1 MKLLVADDSITIQK
15 IVTLAFAGEDIA
27 VEAVSSGEA
36 ALESATIFRPDVVL
50 ADVFMPGMSGYQV
63 CESIKNNTEMPE
75 IPVILLVGAFEPFDK
90 SEADRVGCDGHLTKP
105 FDTSE
110 LIEMIRSLV
119 GESMMPY
126 TDETPEQP
134 AAEGTAPSVC
144 AGADHVSRRA
154 GGLVSPDVWDSYL
167 GSSCLVEVFDPETR
181 AAAHAVSLLHP
192 KKDASTVSNSEAGE
206 KPQNGNRVSDN
217 LLDLIVDKVMRR
229 MSSDVIREVAWEV
242 VPELS
247 EVLIRRAIEEQKQS

>member
-15 IVTLAFAGEDIA
+15 IVTLAFAGEDVA

-36 ALESATIFRPDVVL
+36 ALESATVFKPDVVL
-50 ADVFMPGMSGYQV
+50 ADVFMPGISGYQV
-63 CESIKNNTEMPE
+63 CESIKSNPEMSE

-119 GESMMPY
+119 GESMMPNN
-126 TDETPEQP
+126 DETPDQP
-134 AAEGTAPSVC
+134 ASEETEPSLSSDTDSVPRE
-144 AGADHVSRRA
+144 AR
-154 GGLVSPDVWDSYL
+154 GLVSPDVWDSYL

-192 KKDASTVSNSEAGE
+192 KKDALRASNSDAGE
-206 KPQNGNRVSDN
+206 KRQDDNAVSDS
-217 LLDLIVDKVMRR
+217 LLDIIVDKVMRR

-247 EVLIRRAIEEQKQS
+247 EVLVRRVIEEQKQS